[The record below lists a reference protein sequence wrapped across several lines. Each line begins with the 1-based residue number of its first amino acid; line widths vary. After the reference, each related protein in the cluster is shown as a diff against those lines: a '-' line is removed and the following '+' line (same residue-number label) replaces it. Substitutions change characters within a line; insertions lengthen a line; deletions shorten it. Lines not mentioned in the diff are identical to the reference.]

1 MNGHTET
8 RHAFLSPTTAA
19 LNGHAGV
26 VRELVA
32 AGCDIDAQ
40 SQNGSSALHNAASGA
55 APSCQPCCLGLLL
68 GLVCRVRG
76 HPAAAGDL
84 PCCIPTC
91 QLATLPSA
99 HPLSPTAPASTG
111 GHTEVVEVLLAA
123 GGDCDV
129 QNSNGNT
136 PLHLSAG
143 EAGGAGVHRTVC
155 QDTACTCC
163 CCALNGMPWQ
173 PQMCT

>member
-1 MNGHTET
+1 MCGGNERPH
-8 RHAFLSPTTAA
+8 RDQADLPFPPTTAA

-40 SQNGSSALHNAASGA
+40 SQNGSSALHNAASSA
-55 APSCQPCCLGLLL
+55 ASSCTPCCLGV
-68 GLVCRVRG
+68 GG
-76 HPAAAGDL
+76 AAVPGARAPNGGRATYL
-84 PCCIPTC
+84 RCCIPTC

-143 EAGGAGVHRTVC
+143 EAGGAGVR
-155 QDTACTCC
+155 
-163 CCALNGMPWQ
+163 
-173 PQMCT
+173 